1 MRLNKRWLQSRH
13 NEAAEDKEKRKDD
26 LKPSN
31 ESMKKQKKRSC
42 DHCALPSSSDG
53 ITPIVTNSNFVFS
66 LSLLFLC
73 VSVCVCYSFAVF
85 FLSSN
90 RRLKRRRLTGA
101 AAAAISPHRS
111 YAWNYQWPHIARVI
125 VSNPLCFFSCQAA
138 DNVFLGTIRIR
149 YFHSNGRSVDGRRWE
164 THFDRSQTALR
175 RCPQVAIELLWMCIW
190 ISLKWY
196 RNVALNVVRNM
207 AMIYD
212 RIALELHCS
221 YLICPKMAPKWYE
234 NGSGVKQSTESNINQ
249 SKAALK

>member
-1 MRLNKRWLQSRH
+1 MKQQRTKR
-13 NEAAEDKEKRKDD
+13 KEKTIWNHRMNRWKS
-26 LKPSN
+26 K
-31 ESMKKQKKRSC
+31 KKRSC

>member
-1 MRLNKRWLQSRH
+1 MKQQRTKR
-13 NEAAEDKEKRKDD
+13 KEKTIWNHRMNRWKS
-26 LKPSN
+26 K
-31 ESMKKQKKRSC
+31 KKRSC

-175 RCPQVAIELLWMCIW
+175 RCPQVA
-190 ISLKWY
+190 
-196 RNVALNVVRNM
+196 LNVHLNLFEVVQKR
-207 AMIYD
+207 
-212 RIALELHCS
+212 CS
-221 YLICPKMAPKWYE
+221 ERCTEYGNDLWPNC
-234 NGSGVKQSTESNINQ
+234 SG
-249 SKAALK
+249 AALQLSHLS